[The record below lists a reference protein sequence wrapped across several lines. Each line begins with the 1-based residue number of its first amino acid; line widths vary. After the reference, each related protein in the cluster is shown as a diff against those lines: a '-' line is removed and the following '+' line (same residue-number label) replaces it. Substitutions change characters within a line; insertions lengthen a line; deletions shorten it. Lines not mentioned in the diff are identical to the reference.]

1 MLKRDIQETIKEVLE
16 LGSLKETD
24 KWIEDLVKVV
34 DAVGEKLEER
44 PENEASDKATIG
56 KLVLDKRFIKGRPIR
71 NPKTGESLGISEDKY
86 TIKAKVK

>member
-1 MLKRDIQETIKEVLE
+1 MLKKEIQETIKEVLE

-56 KLVLDKRFIKGRPIR
+56 NVVLDKRFIKER
-71 NPKTGESLGISEDKY
+71 NGVMNGKAWSTPNHYEV
-86 TIKAKVK
+86 KAKIK